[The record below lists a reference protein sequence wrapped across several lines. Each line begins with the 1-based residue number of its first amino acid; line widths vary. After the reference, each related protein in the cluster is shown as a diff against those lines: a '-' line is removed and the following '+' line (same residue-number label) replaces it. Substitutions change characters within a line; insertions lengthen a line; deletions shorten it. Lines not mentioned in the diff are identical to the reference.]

1 MATLH
6 ENDDDEQGTSNEE
19 HVDLPEE
26 KVVQKDP
33 DVEVI
38 EDDGADERIG
48 QGDEEET
55 DTDEGD
61 APRRKRETAAERRNR
76 AKLAKERDK
85 RELDFQR
92 REISRQDQELR
103 ELRQAVTVTRV
114 NDIDTRIATANNEA
128 AQFDRIFAAA
138 ITAKNG
144 EDARQAAEYR
154 DAAKTR
160 AWQLDQ
166 ERQRIAQEAKTP
178 RNQAPPY
185 QGQAE
190 DFMAAN
196 PWYDH
201 TGRDADSRLVKE
213 IDAAVAKE
221 YIPTSPAYWAELQR
235 RVEKNLPHKFESR
248 QRQQRNNDD
257 DGDDDTQEQQQRQD
271 TRRRGPPTGGSSRS
285 NSSTSQTQI
294 RLSPER
300 VQAMKDAGLWD
311 DPKTR
316 TKMAKQYANYD
327 KQNSRG

>member
-6 ENDDDEQGTSNEE
+6 ENDDDQDTSNEE
-19 HVDLPEE
+19 HVEVENE
-26 KVVQKDP
+26 KPAPKTEDE
-33 DVEVI
+33 VEVI
-38 EDDGADERIG
+38 EDNGGDERIA
-48 QGDEEET
+48 QADDEEHE

-61 APRRKRETAAERRNR
+61 KPRRQRETAAERRAR
-76 AKLAKERDK
+76 AKFAKERDK
-85 RELDFQR
+85 KELNFQRNELARQDRELQ
-92 REISRQDQELR
+92 QLR
-103 ELRQAVTVTRV
+103 ETLNVSRV
-114 NDIDTRIATANNEA
+114 NDLDSRISTANNEA

-166 ERQRIAQEAKTP
+166 ERQRLAQEAKQP

-185 QGQAE
+185 QVLAE
-190 DFMAAN
+190 DFMSAN

-248 QRQQRNNDD
+248 RQQRNDD
-257 DGDDDTQEQQQRQD
+257 EGDDDTQQEQAPA
-271 TRRRGPPTGGSSRS
+271 RRRGPPTGGSSRS
-285 NSSTSQTQI
+285 NSSTSTQI

-300 VQAMKDAGLWD
+300 VQAMKDAGLWE

-327 KQNSRG
+327 KQNQRG